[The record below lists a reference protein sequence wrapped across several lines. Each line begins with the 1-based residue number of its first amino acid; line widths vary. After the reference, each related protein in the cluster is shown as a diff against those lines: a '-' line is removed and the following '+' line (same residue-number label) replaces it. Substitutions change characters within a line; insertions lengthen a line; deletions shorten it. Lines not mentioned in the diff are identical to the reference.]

1 MKNILCYGDS
11 NTYGYNPLNG
21 MRFSKKTRWTALLQ
35 SNLQD
40 FCDLI
45 EEGCNGRTT
54 VFSDPKEPWKNGYD
68 YLRPCLNSH
77 KPLDMVI
84 FMLGTNDLKKQFNA
98 TAIDVARGMEKL
110 VEETISFTKEKQG
123 YVPKII
129 LMAPPIIGTGIKT
142 SAFNYSFDES
152 AIERSKELP
161 ALYEQIAE
169 QYGCIFVNAAAYVRS
184 SRQDSVHMMPSE
196 HEILAN
202 KLSRL
207 IRLIDF

>member
-1 MKNILCYGDS
+1 MKSILCYGDS

-21 MRFSKKTRWTALLQ
+21 MRYSEKTRWTGLLQ
-35 SNLQD
+35 EKLQD
-40 FCDLI
+40 MCTII

-54 VFSDPKEPWKNGYD
+54 VFSDNKEPWKNGYD

-84 FMLGTNDLKKQFNA
+84 FMLGTNDLKKQYNA
-98 TAIDVARGMEKL
+98 SAIDVARGMETL
-110 VEETISFTKEKQG
+110 IRETISFTKEKQG
-123 YVPKII
+123 FSPRII
-129 LMAPPIIGTGIKT
+129 LMAPPTIGSRIRT
-142 SAFNYSFDES
+142 SAFNFSFDES
-152 AIERSKELP
+152 AIGKSKELP
-161 ALYEQIAE
+161 ALYEQIAQ
-169 QYGCIFVNAAAYVRS
+169 QYGCVFVNAAAYVRT